1 MDDNLEI
8 KPIEVV
14 AAVIRDADGKI
25 LIAKRSSDKHQGD
38 KWEFPGGKVEQG
50 ESRRSAL
57 SRELNEELGIEIGH
71 SSRLIS
77 IYHEYVDKSIYL
89 DVYEVTQWFGE
100 ASGKEGQPIEWVSPD
115 SLKQFEF
122 PEANAPII
130 EAVSLPKLIKVLKPH
145 TDFDAFKQQVM
156 NSLETGYSLLMY
168 SPESEAAHEESE
180 HLSWLLDT
188 VAEYS
193 AEVLLQSPP
202 ALVRSDYNLHFSAK
216 ELLHLTEK
224 PVAKRVSASCHSPGE
239 LFKAQ
244 RLGLDFVIIE
254 PVLTRSLATGI
265 DALGWPKFQSL
276 ASRINIPVYAAGGL
290 SGKDLEL
297 AREYGAQGIVSSS
310 LPES

>member
-25 LIAKRSSDKHQGD
+25 LIAKRSSDKHQGN
-38 KWEFPGGKVEQG
+38 KWEFPGGKVERG
-50 ESRRSAL
+50 ESRWSAL
-57 SRELNEELGIEIGH
+57 FRELNEELGIEIGH

-77 IYHEYVDKSIYL
+77 IYHEYADKSIYL
-89 DVYEVTQWFGE
+89 DVYEVTQWLGE
-100 ASGKEGQPIEWVSPD
+100 AVGKEGQPIEWVSPD
-115 SLKQFEF
+115 NLKQFEF
-122 PEANAPII
+122 PAANAPII
-130 EAVSLPKLIKVLKPH
+130 EAVCLPKLIKVLKPH
-145 TDFDAFKQQVM
+145 ADFESFKQQVT
-156 NSLETGYSLLMY
+156 NSLKTGYRLLMY
-168 SPESEAAHEESE
+168 SPEREAAYMEPE
-180 HLSWLLDT
+180 HLGWLLDM
-188 VAEYS
+188 ASEYS

-202 ALVRSDYNLHFSAK
+202 ALVRSDYSLHFSAK

-224 PVAKRVSASCHSPGE
+224 PLAKRVSASCHSPGE

-254 PVLTRSLATGI
+254 PVLTRSVETGV

-276 ASRINIPVYAAGGL
+276 ANRINIPAYAAGGL